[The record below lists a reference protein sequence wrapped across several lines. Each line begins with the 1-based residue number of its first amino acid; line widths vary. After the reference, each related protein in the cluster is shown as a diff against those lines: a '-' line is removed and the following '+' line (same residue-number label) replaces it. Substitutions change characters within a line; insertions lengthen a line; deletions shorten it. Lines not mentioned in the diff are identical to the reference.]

1 MSFVAEFKSFA
12 MRGNVID
19 LAVGVVIGAAFGRIV
34 SSLVDAI
41 VMPLL
46 GQVTS
51 GRNFSDLA
59 VTLGTAADGTPVL
72 LKYGLFVQSVV
83 DFLLVAFVIFVAVRA
98 INRLLAPPP
107 APAASVA
114 PAAPPRQEQLLE
126 EIRELLK
133 SR

>member
-1 MSFVAEFKSFA
+1 MSFMSEFKTFA

-51 GRNFSDLA
+51 GRDFSDLA
-59 VTLGTAADGTPVL
+59 LTLGTGPDGTPVL
-72 LKYGLFVQSVV
+72 MKYGVFVQAVI

-98 INRLLAPPP
+98 INRLTAPPA
-107 APAASVA
+107 APVTAPA

-126 EIRELLK
+126 EIRDLL
-133 SR
+133 RQR